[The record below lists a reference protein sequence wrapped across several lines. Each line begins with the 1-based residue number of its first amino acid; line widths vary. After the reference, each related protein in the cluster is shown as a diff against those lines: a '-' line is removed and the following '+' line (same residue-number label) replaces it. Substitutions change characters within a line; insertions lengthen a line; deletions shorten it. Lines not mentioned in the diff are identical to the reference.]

1 MAKKADKNE
10 QKITIDNIE
19 YSLEDLS
26 ENAKSQLANIH
37 FVDNQIQQLENE
49 LAVSDT
55 ARIGYTKALKRE
67 LEKAENAE

>member
-49 LAVSDT
+49 LAVSD
-55 ARIGYTKALKRE
+55 AK
-67 LEKAENAE
+67 